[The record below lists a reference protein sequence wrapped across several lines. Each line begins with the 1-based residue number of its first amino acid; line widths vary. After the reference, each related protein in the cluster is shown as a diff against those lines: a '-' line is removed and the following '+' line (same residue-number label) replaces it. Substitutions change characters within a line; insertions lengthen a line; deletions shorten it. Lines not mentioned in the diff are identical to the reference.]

1 MATELTVF
9 TPIPPPDRRRPGTL
23 PSLPAWAERLTGA
36 VRIELQQTETGSF
49 ADILTLPSAM
59 LPNEIQRQAMM
70 AHQDSLRSFLQ
81 DTPANSAAAEARL
94 ATAVSKLLTV
104 LAGERKSDLVEEARS
119 EVYLDVLDDVPC
131 WAAEAAARRWFRH
144 DCGTDERGKAYN
156 YTFPPDPGTLR
167 KIALQDVY
175 ALGARIGT
183 VQRILDAR
191 PYVDCS
197 KQLED
202 GRLAMKGLSLRKAE
216 GRLDEPLT
224 FEGAIELGRM
234 ADAKSEEIARILLGD
249 SAHG

>member
-1 MATELTVF
+1 MANELTVF
-9 TPIPPPDRRRPGTL
+9 TPIPAPDPRRPGTL

-49 ADILTLPSAM
+49 ADILTLPAA
-59 LPNEIQRQAMM
+59 LIPGEKQRAEMI

-81 DTPANSAAAEARL
+81 ETPSRSTEAETRI

-131 WAAEAAARRWFRH
+131 WAVEAAARRWFRH
-144 DCGTDERGKAYN
+144 DCGSDERGKAYN

-167 KIALQDVY
+167 KIALEDVY

-183 VQRILDAR
+183 LQRIIDAR

-197 KQLED
+197 AQLED
-202 GRLAMKGLSLRKAE
+202 GRMAMKGLALRKAE
-216 GRLDEPLT
+216 GRIDEPLT
-224 FEGAIELGRM
+224 FEEAIELGRK
-234 ADAKSEEIARILLGD
+234 AEAKPMTQAAE
-249 SAHG
+249 